1 MGARSYQEEDLELVA
16 KLYKSYFQTH
26 TLFEQSLEKIIL
38 YLQEQVKKH
47 PLLVF
52 EEEGINVQEILK
64 IAELILILIIIFAV
78 GIIFEIVLAVK
89 DSNTDFVKEINITNI
104 DCNNLSEKIIELD
117 YICGKYFTVNRQTY
131 CKRNITNYYLD
142 TCSLTTELKN
152 VQNT

>member
-1 MGARSYQEEDLELVA
+1 MITF
-16 KLYKSYFQTH
+16 K
-26 TLFEQSLEKIIL
+26 
-38 YLQEQVKKH
+38 
-47 PLLVF
+47 
-52 EEEGINVQEILK
+52 EILK

-142 TCSLTTELKN
+142 TCSLTSELKN